1 MCLVSIVIWNSI
13 WTAVVFCK
21 YGYLTFY
28 VNCCCVL
35 YVWLFEVSCEALC
48 GLLLCLKS
56 VVTEVLYG
64 LVLCFSLPLVPRL
77 YHRQMWCWGHWC
89 RSAEEQPGSWS
100 AEGNFWWF
108 CVKKCCCTYIH
119 ACMHTH
125 LHAPHTH
132 THTHCTHTH
141 IHTLQSLHTTDKG
154 QCTFRTAQQWL
165 MPVSE
170 AAGSLHCRGFLHN
183 LSLFAAAVLTLTSCF
198 SHSSHVPIPFSCFW
212 KLIKG
217 SFLNLKASELN
228 QLFEA
233 QITTDKA

>member
-21 YGYLTFY
+21 YGYLMFY

-35 YVWLFEVSCEALC
+35 YVWIFEVSCEALC

-119 ACMHTH
+119 TCMHAHTF
-125 LHAPHTH
+125 ACTTHTH
-132 THTHCTHTH
+132 THTAHTHTH
-141 IHTLQSLHTTDKG
+141 IYKQWNWRTSLQSGLERA
-154 QCTFRTAQQWL
+154 QCGC
-165 MPVSE
+165 S
-170 AAGSLHCRGFLHN
+170 N
-183 LSLFAAAVLTLTSCF
+183 KLFIQRDCFTLKL
-198 SHSSHVPIPFSCFW
+198 FW
-212 KLIKG
+212 
-217 SFLNLKASELN
+217 A
-228 QLFEA
+228 
-233 QITTDKA
+233 